1 MLLVL
6 LLTLL
11 FPLTG
16 ARFALRHGHLM
27 HALTATKGC
36 MIGLKLPGNE
46 AEFKVIRDLTSQD
59 HDNCL
64 CSDHVVD
71 PSKIVAIRRK
81 AESDGHQINESVFFS
96 YLQAAQNS
104 RVEFK
109 SHHRTGLAKKKHT
122 GRIYKLSLQRLT
134 ETIKSL

>member
-1 MLLVL
+1 
-6 LLTLL
+6 
-11 FPLTG
+11 
-16 ARFALRHGHLM
+16 
-27 HALTATKGC
+27 

-46 AEFKVIRDLTSQD
+46 AEFALIRDLTSQC
-59 HDNCL
+59 HENCL

-81 AESDGHQINESVFFS
+81 AESEGHEINESVFFS

-109 SHHRTGLAKKKHT
+109 SHHRVGLAKEKHA
-122 GRIYKLSLQRLT
+122 GRIYKLGLQRLT
-134 ETIKSL
+134 DTIKL